1 MQIRITAFIGLIG
14 LFNASAI
21 VAEESYSID
30 AIKRLSNAFEHIR
43 EYYVEEVTDEEL
55 LNLAIHGMLEGL
67 DPHSTYLEPAQFDS
81 LMEHTEGAF
90 SGLGLEVDMDG
101 GLVRV
106 VSPIDNTPA
115 AKAGIRAG
123 DMIIKLDDTQ
133 VRGLSLADAI
143 DLMRGARGTSIK
155 LTILREGAKA
165 PLEINLTRDLIEV
178 DSVSGRWLEPG
189 YAYIR
194 IATFQQDTGDELRKQ
209 LQSLRSTGK
218 SAFKGMIIDLRNNP
232 GGVLQAA
239 VSVSDAFLTSG
250 TIVYTEGRTEDAKQL
265 FSATKGDLLNA
276 SPMVVLVNEGSA
288 SASEIVAGALQD
300 NHRAVVVGSRSF
312 GKGSVQRVLPLDH
325 DYAIKLTTALYFT
338 PLGRS
343 IQAQGIIPDIDVPL
357 AEVKPYE
364 SNYSYTERSLA
375 SHIAAPQPNEP
386 ETTTETTDATDLDN
400 QLVAALQILKGSN
413 FLSFKAAPL
422 AAPSE

>member
-1 MQIRITAFIGLIG
+1 MYKHIIALFVAAGIFSVTAR
-14 LFNASAI
+14 
-21 VAEESYSID
+21 AEESYSIA

-67 DPHSTYLEPAQFDS
+67 DPHSTYLEPAQFEN
-81 LMEHTEGAF
+81 LMEHTEGSF

-133 VRGLSLADAI
+133 VRGLSLAEAI
-143 DLMRGARGTSIK
+143 DLMRGERGTSIM

-165 PLEINLTRDLIEV
+165 PLEVELTRDLIEV
-178 DSVSGRWLEPG
+178 DSVTGRWLEPG
-189 YAYIR
+189 YGYLR
-194 IATFQQDTGDELRKQ
+194 IATFQQDTGDELRAQ
-209 LQSLRSTGK
+209 LQQLRALDTNLM
-218 SAFKGMIIDLRNNP
+218 KGLIIDLRNNP

-239 VSVSDAFLTSG
+239 VSVSDAFLNTG
-250 TIVYTEGRTEDAKQL
+250 TIVYTEGRTDDAKQF
-265 FSATKGDLLNA
+265 FSATEGDLL
-276 SPMVVLVNEGSA
+276 SDCPIVILVNEGSA

-300 NHRAVVVGSRSF
+300 NHRAVIVGSRSF

-343 IQAQGIIPDIDVPL
+343 IQAQGIIPDIVVPL
-357 AEVKPYE
+357 AEVKPIDIGL
-364 SNYSYTERSLA
+364 SLSERSLA
-375 SHIAAPQPNEP
+375 SHLESPQASDTP
-386 ETTTETTDATDLDN
+386 ETTTSEDLDN
-400 QLVAALQILKGSN
+400 QIVAALQILKGAH
-413 FLSFKAAPL
+413 FLTKQPIAAEVTHD
-422 AAPSE
+422 AR